1 LNEAADAW
9 WRFAPAPPPDAA
21 GLALAAR
28 RGSGELARSLRDARQ
43 RLGTARTVRLMQS
56 VDRTRALRPIRV
68 FFAASYQ
75 TRTVDDALVLAFA
88 IAGLDVD
95 LVAEEGLT
103 PGKGAADAEAEAGF
117 DCAIVSVAPSSGEG
131 GASEEAALA
140 AAGAL
145 ATRFGCPVALIPG
158 ETRKVAAARGL
169 PEGVTIC
176 PVMAD
181 LCGDDAL
188 FDTRFTGSLGTI
200 PSQRGADAIADTAA
214 GFAARIAGRAPKLL
228 VTDLDETLWAGVLG
242 ETPAIRPRPRF
253 GAALATLAE
262 RGLVIAAASRNDPAA
277 VDAVLGDLAAE
288 AALPQLAAVAVG
300 WEDKPALVGEV
311 LRKLGLAPGHT
322 VFVDDDPV
330 NCAGVAARYPDMD
343 VRRFTGA
350 EEDFAAMLL
359 ADPLLAATRPSEA
372 AADRSAFYRRRAAVE
387 AAREEAPDEAA
398 FLERLGTRLTVV
410 AITPAGV
417 VRAAELARRVN
428 QFALA
433 DFRPNE
439 VALADRDSPF
449 DFLVRLDDVFGSH
462 GLVGLMLARR
472 DGDAVFIDNLFLSC
486 RALQRRVEFAMLAIL
501 AERARRA
508 GASRMIGRVETLER
522 NAPARG
528 LFAAAGW
535 QEMAC
540 GWVREIDLS
549 AQGPAAPWPDG
560 VTLDTNA
567 GSKGTG

>member
-1 LNEAADAW
+1 MNEASDAW

-21 GLALAAR
+21 GLTLAAR

-43 RLGTARTVRLMQS
+43 RLGTDRTARLLQS

-68 FFAASYQ
+68 FLAASYQ
-75 TRTVDDALVLAFA
+75 TRAVADALVLAFA
-88 IAGLDVD
+88 IAGLDID
-95 LVAEEGLT
+95 LVAEEGLA
-103 PGKGAADAEAEAGF
+103 PGQGAADAEAEAGF
-117 DCAIVSVAPSSGEG
+117 DCAIVSVTLSGEG
-131 GASEEAALA
+131 GASGEAALA

-145 ATRFGCPVALIPG
+145 AKRFGCPVALIPG
-158 ETRKVAAARGL
+158 ETGEVAAPHGL

-176 PVMAD
+176 PVLAG

-188 FDTRFTGSLGTI
+188 FDTRFAGSLGVI

-242 ETPAIRPRPRF
+242 ETPVIRPRPGF

-277 VDAVLGDLAAE
+277 VDAALGDLAAE
-288 AALPQLAAVAVG
+288 AALPQLATVAVG
-300 WEDKPALVGEV
+300 WEDKSALVSRV
-311 LRKLGLAPGHT
+311 LRELGLAPGHT
-322 VFVDDDPV
+322 IFIDDDPV
-330 NCAGVAARYPDMD
+330 NCTDVAARYPDMD

-359 ADPLLAATRPSEA
+359 ADPLLAATGPSEA

-387 AAREEAPDEAA
+387 TAREEAPDQAA
-398 FLERLGTRLTVV
+398 FLERLGTRLAVV
-410 AITPAGV
+410 AIAPAGV
-417 VRAAELARRVN
+417 ARAAELARRVN
-428 QFALA
+428 QFALT

-439 VALADRDSPF
+439 MALAGRESPF

-462 GLVGLMLARR
+462 GLVGLVLARR
-472 DGDAVFIDNLFLSC
+472 DGDAVVIDNLLLSC

-501 AERARRA
+501 AERARAA

-522 NAPARG
+522 NVPAIG

-535 QEMAC
+535 QETTD

-549 AQGPAAPWPDG
+549 AQGPAVPWPDG
-560 VTLDTNA
+560 VTLETQA